1 MISQEKKWKIWTKK
15 RKITEIFR
23 TDLKQMN
30 QHDQVLSLKGVAD
43 YIQLNV
49 IGIILLNNMRKHEE
63 SISKIQ

>member
-23 TDLKQMN
+23 TDLKQIN

-43 YIQLNV
+43 YIKLNV
-49 IGIILLNNMRKHEE
+49 IGIVLHNNMRKYEE

>member
-23 TDLKQMN
+23 TDLKQIN

-43 YIQLNV
+43 YIKLNV
-49 IGIILLNNMRKHEE
+49 IGIILHNNMRKYEE